1 MTTGLLTAA
10 AYDAQALAPRRQ
22 ALAAARSRAALTA
35 AAAAVATLPE
45 PPMDGPAINEGSAT
59 PPLSEA
65 YGLTAEEQAVR
76 AYAWAMLHTPACYLP
91 LPADL
96 FTWPADLA
104 VALIPAAIRPPSF
117 FRRAGEA
124 ARYAE
129 HLTAIFA
136 AARRRFEADP
146 AGAAPIFETL
156 LTRANLLSAYF
167 VDAPLRELAEHRAAL
182 TEGML
187 ARYGRT
193 LAHDFGPRPAERRRL
208 KVGVFRNNY
217 TMGTELAALN
227 AHLLPYDRDK
237 VELIAYALSATGSP
251 GENTIRAAV
260 DAFAIL
266 GDVSFGEAADRI
278 RQDDLDVF
286 IVGKNIC
293 GLNNFPWLLSAH
305 RLARL
310 QIADT
315 LCPITTGLKS
325 FDLFVNGAGNE
336 PENAQAH
343 YTEQLLILPTP
354 INAYAFGDEAP
365 APRLVNLR
373 QALKLR
379 PEQTVLASGANI
391 YKLIPELLA
400 VWARILAAAP
410 ETMLVL
416 YPFNPYWSLE
426 YPQAAFAAHI
436 KGYFASQGVAP
447 ERVTVLA
454 PFASRGEVLGLLSE
468 ADLYLDSFPYSG
480 AVSCVDPL
488 LVGLPI
494 IALEGHVARCRQSAG
509 LLRGLGLDELV
520 TPDTESYVE
529 AVLAAVRSPER
540 RADLRRKTRQAVPP
554 GFPACFDLSTHFWAG
569 VERAFQEMTA
579 PSA

>member
-10 AYDAQALAPRRQ
+10 AYDAQALEPRRQ
-22 ALAAARSRAALTA
+22 ALAAARSRAALI
-35 AAAAVATLPE
+35 AAVAAVAALPE
-45 PPMDGPAINEGSAT
+45 PPLDGTTASPPPPGEG
-59 PPLSEA
+59 

-76 AYAWAMLHTPACYLP
+76 AYAWAMLHTPAYDLAA
-91 LPADL
+91 PADL
-96 FTWPADLA
+96 FAWSADLTA
-104 VALIPAAIRPPSF
+104 ALIPAAIRPPSF
-117 FRRAGEA
+117 FRRTGEA
-124 ARYAE
+124 ARYAD
-129 HLTAIFA
+129 HLTAVFA

-146 AGAAPIFETL
+146 AGAAPIIETL

-237 VELIAYALSATGSP
+237 IELIAYALNATGSP
-251 GENTIRAAV
+251 GENTVRQAV
-260 DAFAIL
+260 DAFVIL
-266 GDVSFGEAADRI
+266 GEVSFGEAADRI

-336 PENAQAH
+336 PQTAQAH
-343 YTEQLLILPTP
+343 YTERLLILPTP

-365 APRLVNLR
+365 APRPVNLR

-379 PEQTVLASGANI
+379 PEQAALASGANI

-410 ETMLVL
+410 ETVLIL
-416 YPFNPYWSLE
+416 YPFNPNWSLE

-494 IALEGHVARCRQSAG
+494 IALEGHVARCRQSAS
-509 LLRGLGLDELV
+509 LLRGLGLGELV
-520 TPDTESYVE
+520 AADAESYVE
-529 AVLAAVRSPER
+529 ATLAAVRSPER
-540 RADLRRKTRQAVPP
+540 REALRHKTRQAVPP
-554 GFPACFDLSTHFWAG
+554 NFPACFDLSTHFWAG
-569 VERAFQEMTA
+569 VEQAFQETTA
-579 PSA
+579 PST